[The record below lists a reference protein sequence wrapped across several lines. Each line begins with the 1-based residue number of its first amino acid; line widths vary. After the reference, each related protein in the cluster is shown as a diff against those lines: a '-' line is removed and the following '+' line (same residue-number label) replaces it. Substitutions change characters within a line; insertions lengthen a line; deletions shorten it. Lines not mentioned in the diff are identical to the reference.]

1 MDISLLQQRA
11 APLPMEDNDLWA
23 DDEDEYRVLTLFV
36 IDMHQ
41 NRSISP
47 FSTLVDYVQKCLFG
61 ELII

>member
-23 DDEDEYRVLTLFV
+23 DDEDEYRVTFFV

-41 NRSISP
+41 NGSISP
-47 FSTLVDYVQKCLFG
+47 FSTLVDYVQKCPFG